1 MEQETAEESVF
12 LSMQRASK
20 PVTRLSVNLTSDNS
34 TNLLTF
40 YSNVSISSLLSI
52 LDDLVQHMMSN
63 CALL

>member
-1 MEQETAEESVF
+1 MEQEDAEESVF
-12 LSMQRASK
+12 LNMQRASK

-40 YSNVSISSLLSI
+40 YSNISISSLLSI